1 METVKTK
8 KSLNYPLLL
17 GILDVIFLLLGLLL
31 VMSEKSFRRNDSYG
45 SFLLFW
51 ISIIAVTLLLSFFLK
66 KSYYAGITMIFW
78 GLFRRYIPYALKL
91 MFGIESK
98 SFEHFQKLFREC
110 SPTMVDWL
118 PVLAGVLGI
127 LTLLWA
133 KKVVGLTEEEK
144 KTFLPKRSVFVIVS
158 AFYLGIFLLLV
169 ANLGSINDYS
179 SLPAILIKTFGN
191 GIGSI
196 SHLLQS
202 LGNCFDFEIVE
213 KIFDYDY
220 VSLWC
225 YALLPSYLVY
235 LGVHHP
241 FSEKTS
247 KPLCVIGTALTL
259 ITSIGVIRQFSDKE
273 DMTWNLLL
281 VIISLVCIL
290 GGYFYFCKKLP
301 EWSYVLVGC
310 GFLIYAPIILLAILL
325 AICYVILK
333 AMFKDRPTKPKQP
346 RKWEVTENGVT
357 YTIEETHDGKFYDDR
372 NREWRTDND
381 GVTFYRAD

>member
-17 GILDVIFLLLGLLL
+17 GIIDSVLLFLVLA
-31 VMSEKSFRRNDSYG
+31 MTHEYYRKDDSFG
-45 SFLLFW
+45 SFMLFW
-51 ISIIAVTLLLSFFLK
+51 ISVIAVNLLLSFFLK

-78 GLFRRYIPYALKL
+78 GLFRRYIPYVLKL
-91 MFGIESK
+91 MFGIESE
-98 SFEHFQKLFREC
+98 SFKHFQKLFCEWW
-110 SPTMVDWL
+110 SPIMVDWL

-133 KKVVGLTEEEK
+133 KKAVGLTEEEK
-144 KTFLPKRSVFVIVS
+144 KTFIERRSVFIIIS

-169 ANLGSINDYS
+169 ANLGSINFYS
-179 SLPAILIKTFGN
+179 SLPAILFNTFGN

-196 SHLLQS
+196 SYLLQS

-301 EWSYVLVGC
+301 EWSYALVGC
-310 GFLIYAPIILLAILL
+310 GFLIYAPMILLAILL
-325 AICYVILK
+325 AICYFIFK
-333 AMFKDRPTKPKQP
+333 AIFKDRPTTPKQP

-357 YTIEETHDGKFYDDR
+357 YTIEETHDGKFYDDC
-372 NREWRTDND
+372 NQEWRTDND
-381 GVTFYRAD
+381 GVTFYRKK